1 MIMGYGAKKNVWYR
15 SLVFK
20 VAVCA
25 SGMLALTTIVMAAV
39 AFKVG
44 REFVRDEIHQRL
56 RIAAIDHQK
65 MITAFVRQQHERA
78 GLVASC
84 TRLRSL
90 VEKYLADELSREA
103 MRDATRP
110 ILADAQQSS
119 DGFLDIWICDSKG
132 KVITATDDKYIGQDF
147 SNSPAFRLGSRQ
159 QHLDRPQLTDG
170 KSLAYLSAPAR
181 ARDGRLLGVVMIL
194 LDATRLVE
202 IISDRTGMGE
212 TGEVLV
218 AIREGDHIRHFAPQR
233 NDGSIRNKVSQVTAM
248 RNAINGATSLSGV
261 RTNYNGRDV
270 LAVYKPIEIEEGGS
284 NKWGL
289 VAKIDTAEAYQPL
302 QQLGLWLG
310 TTGMVFLVLGASATA
325 WGAITTFRPLR
336 TLTKAALAVSSGQ
349 LDTRAPVA
357 SDDECGVLAR
367 TFNGMVD
374 HLAGVNERLE
384 SQVEERT
391 AKLKAIL
398 DSAANGIVMI
408 DERGVIDSVNPAV
421 KRIFGYTSDELLGK
435 NVSMLMPSPQREEH
449 DQYIARY
456 LQTGGKK
463 IIGIGM
469 EVEGI
474 RKDGTTFPLE
484 LSVEEVELDGR
495 RFFAGCICDIS
506 ERKEAVKALRESEAK
521 FQQLAAHLQDTLW
534 MTNGDGSEIIYV
546 SPAYESIWGRSC
558 ESLYEN
564 PSDWID
570 GLHPEDRE
578 RVTHSF
584 YEDAPTGDYNETFR
598 VIRPDGSLRWIH
610 AIGYPIRN
618 DMQQVYRIA
627 GVARDVTER
636 IKFEAVLRTVNER
649 LRETTALQRAILNSV
664 KYTVITVDS
673 EGRITSF
680 NKVAEKM
687 FGYRAKEVVGK
698 TTPVIL
704 HDKQEVVEYAR
715 VLLQELGQPVKP
727 GIETFLTKPRMGE
740 VEERKWTGI
749 RKDGSRFPMLLSIT
763 RIVNDHG
770 EITGF
775 LGMAQDITERE
786 KVEAELR
793 ESERF
798 ARCVLDSLLCFAG
811 VSDTDGILL
820 EVNQAALTVTGLR
833 SEDLI
838 GTPLEEL
845 YSFSYESTVQRRIRE
860 AIEKAARGEIS
871 RFDVSG
877 PVAGGK
883 LITVDFQIVPLRND
897 EGKITHLVP
906 SAIDVTDR
914 IRYEQRLEKAKEESE
929 QASLA
934 KSQFLAAMS
943 HELRTPLHGV
953 IGMTELLM
961 NTELDGPQ
969 RQFVKAC
976 HGSGTALLTLINDIL
991 DFSKI
996 EAGKLELESASFELH
1011 DLLEDLVGT
1020 LAFQASEKG
1029 LELFARVS
1037 SDVPDCVIGDAGKLR
1052 QILVNLIGN
1061 ALKFTDQ
1068 GEINVRVTKVGGIDD
1083 DLLRFEVADTGV
1095 GVPPELVD
1103 SLFDSF
1109 TQADSSTSRKYGG
1122 TGLGLAICKHLVE
1135 MMEGQIGVESDVNSG
1150 SMFWF
1155 EIPLKRVAALQ
1166 ESDCASRLLDQRKV
1180 LLFATPAVAR
1190 FLADTFT
1197 DWQMQVDVASSTDEV
1212 FHKLRT
1218 AVGRSRPLDLV
1229 VVEEQALSGNDLS
1242 SFLQTKKSDPDTG
1255 PTKLL
1260 LVTSQCSRL
1269 SLAERRDI
1277 DNVVQRPLSQSA
1289 LLNAINECVFG
1300 NTQVQSSDEEHEE
1313 LADGL
1318 LIPAVR
1324 VLLAEDNTTNQLY
1337 TRELL
1342 KQRGIQCDCVISGK
1356 EALVAVKSRQYGL
1369 VLMDCHMP
1377 EMDGFEATR
1386 TIRQMERQGEL
1397 EGHLPIIALTANAI
1411 KGDRE
1416 RCVEAGM
1423 DDYLSKPFEPQQF
1436 LRLITDLLSNSSA
1449 SCGMQGADQRQS
1461 LQAAEPADLLPVNLE
1476 DLLARCMCK
1485 LDFAQELL
1493 LDFEAVLPSRV
1504 QEVSGRIAA
1513 GDAEGMGEVAHSLK
1527 GAAGIVGAEG
1537 VHRVAAALETCGKS
1551 GRLADVAT
1559 LLNELNGEV
1568 KRFLEAVPEIRS
1580 EFESSLPT

>member
-1 MIMGYGAKKNVWYR
+1 MGYGAKENVWYR

-20 VAVCA
+20 VAICA
-25 SGMLALTTIVMAAV
+25 SGMLALIITVMTAV
-39 AFKVG
+39 AFKVA

-56 RIAAIDHQK
+56 RVSAIDHEK
-65 MITAFVRQQHERA
+65 MITAFVRQQYEHA
-78 GLVASC
+78 GLVSNS

-90 VEKYLADELSREA
+90 VEKYFADEISRDA

-110 ILADAQQSS
+110 ILADAQQGS
-119 DGFLDIWICDSKG
+119 DGFLDIWICDSQG
-132 KVITATDDKYIGQDF
+132 RVITATDDKYLGLDF
-147 SNSPAFRLGSRQ
+147 SNNSAFRLGSRR
-159 QHLDRPQLTDG
+159 QHLDAPKLIDG
-170 KSLAYLSAPAR
+170 KHRAYLSAPAR
-181 ARDGRLLGVVMIL
+181 THDGRLLGVVMIL
-194 LDATRLVE
+194 LDTTRLID
-202 IISDRTGMGE
+202 IISDRTGVGE

-218 AIREGDHIRHFAPQR
+218 AIREGNHIRHFAPQR
-233 NDGSIRNKVSQVTAM
+233 NDGSTRNQVSQVTAM
-248 RNAINGATSLSGV
+248 QNAINGATSLSGA

-270 LAVYKPIEIEEGGS
+270 LAVYKPIEIEGGGS

-289 VAKIDTAEAYQPL
+289 VAKIDSAEAYQPL

-310 TTGMVFLVLGASATA
+310 TTGVVLLVLGASATA
-325 WGAITTFRPLR
+325 WGATTTFRPLR
-336 TLTKAALAVSSGQ
+336 TLAKAALAVSSGQ
-349 LDTRAPVA
+349 LDTPAPVA
-357 SDDECGVLAR
+357 SHDECGILTR
-367 TFNGMVD
+367 TFNGMID
-374 HLAGVNERLE
+374 HLADVNERLE
-384 SQVEERT
+384 SQIKERT

-408 DERGVIDSVNPAV
+408 DDRGVIDTVNPAV
-421 KRIFGYTSDELLGK
+421 ERIFGYTSDELLGK

-456 LQTGGKK
+456 LETGEKK

-469 EVEGI
+469 EVEGL

-484 LSVEEVELDGR
+484 LSVEEVDIDGR
-495 RFFAGCICDIS
+495 RFFAGCTCDIS
-506 ERKEAVKALRESEAK
+506 ERKEVVKALQESEAK

-534 MTNGDGSEIIYV
+534 MTNGDGSEVIYA

-570 GLHPEDRE
+570 GVHPEDRE
-578 RVTHSF
+578 RVMHSF
-584 YEDAPTGDYNETFR
+584 FEGAPAGDYNETFR
-598 VIRPDGSLRWIH
+598 VLRPDGSLRWIH

-636 IKFEAVLRTVNER
+636 MKFEAVLKTVNER

-680 NKVAEKM
+680 NKVAENM
-687 FGYRAKEVVGK
+687 FGYRSQEVVGK
-698 TTPVIL
+698 TSPALL
-704 HDKQEVVEYAR
+704 HDKREVVEYAR
-715 VLLQELGQPVKP
+715 VLSQELGQPVKP

-786 KVEAELR
+786 KAEAELR

-798 ARCVLDSLLCFAG
+798 ARRVLDSLSCFAG

-820 EVNQAALTVTGLR
+820 EANRAALIVTGLQ
-833 SEDLI
+833 SKDLI
-838 GTPLEEL
+838 GTPLEDL
-845 YSFSYESTVQRRIRE
+845 YSFSYDSIVQGRIRE
-860 AIEKAARGEIS
+860 AIKKAAGGEIS
-871 RFDVSG
+871 RFDVTG

-883 LITVDFQIVPLRND
+883 LMTVDFQIAPLRND

-906 SAIDVTDR
+906 SAVDVTDR
-914 IRYEQRLEKAKEESE
+914 VRYEQQLEKAKEESE

-961 NTELDGPQ
+961 NTELDEPQ

-976 HGSGTALLTLINDIL
+976 HGSGTALLNLINDIL

-996 EAGKLELESASFELH
+996 EAGKLELENAELQLH
-1011 DLLEDLVGT
+1011 DLLDDLVET
-1020 LAFQASEKG
+1020 MAFQASEKG
-1029 LELFARVS
+1029 LELFVRIS
-1037 SDVPDCVIGDAGKLR
+1037 PDVPDRVIGDAGKLR

-1061 ALKFTDQ
+1061 AVKFTDR
-1068 GEINVRVTKVGGIDD
+1068 GEINVRVTTAGGADD
-1083 DLLRFEVADTGV
+1083 VLLRFEVADTGV

-1122 TGLGLAICKHLVE
+1122 TGLGLAICKRLVE
-1135 MMEGQIGVESDVNSG
+1135 IMGGQIGVESQVNSG
-1150 SMFWF
+1150 STFWF
-1155 EIPLKRVAALQ
+1155 ETRHKRVAAVQ
-1166 ESDCASRLLDQRKV
+1166 QSDSASHLHDQRRV
-1180 LLFATPAVAR
+1180 LLFTSSAVAG
-1190 FLADTFT
+1190 FFADTLT
-1197 DWQMQVDVASSTDEV
+1197 DWRMQVDVASSTDEL

-1218 AVGRSRPLDLV
+1218 AVGRGRPLDLV

-1242 SFLQTKKSDPDTG
+1242 AFLQTKKSDPDTR

-1260 LVTSQCSRL
+1260 LVTSQGRRL

-1277 DNVVQRPLSQSA
+1277 DSVVQRSLSQST
-1289 LLNAINECVFG
+1289 LLKAINECVFG
-1300 NTQVQSSDEEHEE
+1300 NAEVQSADEEREE
-1313 LADGL
+1313 LEDEFSL
-1318 LIPAVR
+1318 PSSR
-1324 VLLAEDNTTNQLY
+1324 VLLAEDNPTNQLY

-1342 KQRGIQCDCVISGK
+1342 KQRGIECDCVISGK
-1356 EALVAVKSRQYGL
+1356 DALVAVKSRQYRL
-1369 VLMDCHMP
+1369 VLMDCQMP
-1377 EMDGFEATR
+1377 EMDGFETTR

-1423 DDYLSKPFEPQQF
+1423 DHYLSKPFEPQQ
-1436 LRLITDLLSNSSA
+1436 LLQLITDLLSNNA
-1449 SCGMQGADQRQS
+1449 DTIGAQEANQRQS
-1461 LQAAEPADLLPVNLE
+1461 LQAAEPADLLPVDRQ
-1476 DLLARCMCK
+1476 DLLARCMGK

-1493 LDFEAVLPSRV
+1493 LDFEADLPSRV
-1504 QEVSGRIAA
+1504 QEVSGRIEA

-1527 GAAGIVGAEG
+1527 GAAGIVAAQG
-1537 VHRVAAALETCGKS
+1537 VRRVAAALETCGKS
-1551 GRLADVAT
+1551 GRLEDVAT
-1559 LLNELNGEV
+1559 LLNELNEEV
-1568 KRFLEAVPEIRS
+1568 KRFLEAVPEIRN